1 MKKLLK
7 YALLGLMTFG
17 FVGCGGY
24 ATTYAITYNTSPI
37 GANIVCGGVGQGL
50 SPLTLYYDRSGI
62 NDDGFLY
69 TTPCKAVFSSGYVDY
84 YGNKWNTN
92 KFRNGA
98 QQTLTRPQGKGYKQ
112 DMTFGMEHQRTLSM
126 QQQAEAAQRAAK
138 AAEKAAKNA
147 ASPQQQYL
155 QNKPTICNT
164 FGNITMCN

>member
-7 YALLGLMTFG
+7 YALLAIVVFG
-17 FVGCGGY
+17 FVGCGNQ
-24 ATTYAITYNTSPI
+24 YAITYNTSPI

-92 KFRNGA
+92 KFRNGV

-138 AAEKAAKNA
+138 AAEEAAKNA
-147 ASPQQQYL
+147 ASPPEQH
-155 QNKPTICNT
+155 KPTICNT